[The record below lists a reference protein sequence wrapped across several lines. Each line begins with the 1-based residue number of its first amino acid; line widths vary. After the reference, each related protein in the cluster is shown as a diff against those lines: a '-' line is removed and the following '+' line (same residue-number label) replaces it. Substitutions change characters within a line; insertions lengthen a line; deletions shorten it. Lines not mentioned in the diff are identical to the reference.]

1 MDIIREDFF
10 HFLWQNLH
18 FTQSGLRTTCGQS
31 VRILHPGFRNDGD
44 GADYRFSRIRLDG
57 MLFCG
62 DVELHKTT
70 SEWYRHGHQRDSRYE
85 RVVLHVVVCDDLY
98 RRNAIASDGHRI
110 PTLEL
115 RSSLPASL
123 SRLWRAWHRP
133 VALPCSG
140 LVSELPEYRLRT
152 ILGRWDRSYFR
163 YRLNRMMALFPAE
176 TPLSAAWMQMLV
188 RGVFQ
193 GLGYHKN
200 QEPMLRMAGVFL
212 EAHSNGSGSGL
223 VPGREQRLQPE
234 PAPTPPQPA
243 PTPPQPAPTPQPD
256 RVRSLAESLLR
267 ESGLETSRAVILK
280 RTDWDL
286 SSSRPANR
294 PAVRLPQA
302 TELAL
307 RLTRHPISDWL
318 STPADQLWNEA
329 CKLTV
334 YPAPGRNRSDILFHN
349 VVIPALYLLGCW
361 LHAGR
366 LKRHALRLWQQ
377 QHIPLPGNVCKILDN
392 GGFPSGNHRNRLAL
406 LHHYKYFCRERK
418 CHKCEIMKYFVQA

>member
-18 FTQSGLRTTCGQS
+18 FSQSGLKTTCGQS
-31 VRILHPGFRNDGD
+31 VHILHPGHRNGGD

-62 DVELHKTT
+62 DVELHKTA

-85 RVVLHVVVCDDLY
+85 RVILHVVVHDDLY

-140 LVSELPEYRLRT
+140 LVSGLPEDRLHT
-152 ILGRWDRSYFR
+152 ILDRWDRSYFR
-163 YRLNRMMALFPAE
+163 HRLNRMMALFPAE
-176 TPLSAAWMQMLV
+176 TPLSTAWVRMLV
-188 RGVFQ
+188 RGIFE

-200 QEPMLRMAGVFL
+200 QEPMLRMAEVFL
-212 EAHSNGSGSGL
+212 DARTGGL
-223 VPGREQRLQPE
+223 GLFPEQAQQVLPE
-234 PAPTPPQPA
+234 TEPFPLPEH
-243 PTPPQPAPTPQPD
+243 
-256 RVRSLAESLLR
+256 VRTRAEMLLR
-267 ESGLETSRAVILK
+267 ESGLKTNRAGTLSRA
-280 RTDWDL
+280 DWDL

-294 PAVRLPQA
+294 PAARLPQA
-302 TELAL
+302 AELAL
-307 RLTRHPISDWL
+307 RITRNPMSYWL
-318 STPADQLWNEA
+318 STPADQLWKEA
-329 CKLTV
+329 CAFTV
-334 YPAPGRNRSDILFHN
+334 YPPPGRNRREVLFHN
-349 VVIPALYLLGCW
+349 VVLPALYLLGCW

-366 LKRHALRLWQQ
+366 LKRHALHMWQQ
-377 QHIPLPGNVCKILDN
+377 QHIPLPGNVRKILHH
-392 GGFPSGNHRNRLAL
+392 GGFPSGDHMKRLAL
-406 LHHYKYFCRERK
+406 LHHFKYFCRDRK
-418 CHKCEIMKYFVQA
+418 CHECEIMKYFVQA